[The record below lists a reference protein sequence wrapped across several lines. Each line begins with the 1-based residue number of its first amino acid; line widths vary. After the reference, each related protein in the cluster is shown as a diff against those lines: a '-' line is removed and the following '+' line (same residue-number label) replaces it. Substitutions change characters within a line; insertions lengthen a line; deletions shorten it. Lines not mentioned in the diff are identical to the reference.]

1 MTNQELQS
9 KIAELQEFIDERP
22 DAREVRKVLAVK
34 LVYQSYKYE
43 EIQTILDVSVGSI
56 TPWKQAYEKDGIL
69 GLRLKHKGRRSHLNT
84 QQREEVLAWLQTNE
98 CWELGEIEYKLAF
111 EYDVLY
117 ESKRI
122 YYDLFD
128 AAGISWKKTSSANPK
143 ANEEA
148 VAAKKR
154 DFIIFGEPPR
164 RYRSWAIESFT
175 IR

>member
-1 MTNQELQS
+1 M
-9 KIAELQEFIDERP
+9 
-22 DAREVRKVLAVK
+22 
-34 LVYQSYKYE
+34 
-43 EIQTILDVSVGSI
+43 
-56 TPWKQAYEKDGIL
+56 
-69 GLRLKHKGRRSHLNT
+69 NT

-98 CWELGEIEYKLAF
+98 CWELGELEYELAF

-117 ESKRI
+117 ESKGS

-128 AAGISWKKTSSANPK
+128 AAGITWKKTSSANPK

-148 VAAKKR
+148 LAAKKR
-154 DFIIFGEPPR
+154 DFIIVGELLR